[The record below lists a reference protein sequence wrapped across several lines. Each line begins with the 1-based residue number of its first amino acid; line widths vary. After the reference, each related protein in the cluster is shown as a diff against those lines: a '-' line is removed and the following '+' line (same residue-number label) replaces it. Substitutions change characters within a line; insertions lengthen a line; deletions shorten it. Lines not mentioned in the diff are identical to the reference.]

1 MMSLTY
7 RQTDL
12 GSPIDKDR
20 VDYTVFSG
28 KWAMGRIYQF
38 RDGAEPLSWSWTLY
52 GILGKPLGLRSDG
65 RAATLEAAK
74 AQFEA
79 SWRQW
84 LEWAMLREVS

>member
-1 MMSLTY
+1 MMSITY

-28 KWAMGRIYQF
+28 KWAMGRIHQF

-84 LEWAMLREVS
+84 LEWAMLREMS

>member
-1 MMSLTY
+1 MMSLIY

-28 KWAMGRIYQF
+28 KWAMGRLHQF
-38 RDGAEPLSWSWTLY
+38 REGAEPLSWSWTLY

-65 RAATLEAAK
+65 RARRPLRRKSAIRGKLATMA
-74 AQFEA
+74 
-79 SWRQW
+79 
-84 LEWAMLREVS
+84 

>member
-28 KWAMGRIYQF
+28 KWAMGRIHQF
-38 RDGAEPLSWSWTLY
+38 RGCAEPLSWSWTLY
-52 GILGKPLGLRSDG
+52 GILGKPRGLRCDE

-84 LEWAMLREVS
+84 LERAMLREVS

>member
-12 GSPIDKDR
+12 DSPIHKRR
-20 VDYTVFSG
+20 VDYTVLSG
-28 KWAMGRIYQF
+28 KWAMGRIHQF
-38 RDGAEPLSWSWTLY
+38 HDGTEPLSWSWTLY

>member
-1 MMSLTY
+1 MMSITY

-28 KWAMGRIYQF
+28 KWAMGRIHQF
-38 RDGAEPLSWSWTLY
+38 RDCAEPLSWSWTLY

-65 RAATLEAAK
+65 RAATLEAA
-74 AQFEA
+74 